1 MKYKNVAI
9 AGIGYAVPPKI
20 LSSAAIEDALAP
32 VYERIGLHAG
42 RLELM
47 TGIKERRYWDSEI
60 KPSDAA
66 VLAARDALQKAGK
79 NGQEV
84 DVLIHASVCRDFL
97 EPATASVVH
106 EQLGLRAECQMF
118 DLSNA
123 CLGVASSMAMAAQLI
138 ESGSIQSALVVA
150 GEVGKPLVDAT
161 IAHLNSDESVTRKS
175 IKSSFASLTIGS
187 GASAVLLARLDEHP
201 DAPEFRRATSR
212 VATQHNKLCQGG
224 VGDQAHLTMSTDAE
238 ALLVA
243 GVDLAKETWSTF
255 REEDDSI
262 EVTEYKT
269 IAHQVGRAHTV
280 MLYQALHL
288 PEDRGYFTY
297 ETLGNVGSVSLP
309 ISLALA
315 VEHGHIQKGDPVA
328 LLGIGSGLSCMM
340 MEIKW

>member
-1 MKYKNVAI
+1 MRYKNVAI
-9 AGIGYAVPPKI
+9 AGLGYAVPPKI

-47 TGIKERRYWDSEI
+47 TGIKERRYWDSEV

-150 GEVGKPLVDAT
+150 GEIGKPLVDAT

-187 GASAVLLARLDEHP
+187 GASEEPCFSRTWSSRFVPMVSTMSRSFPPAEMRERDIPVRCARLS
-201 DAPEFRRATSR
+201 ALS
-212 VATQHNKLCQGG
+212 G
-224 VGDQAHLTMSTDAE
+224 VIRNGMRNCRLAE
-238 ALLVA
+238 C
-243 GVDLAKETWSTF
+243 
-255 REEDDSI
+255 R
-262 EVTEYKT
+262 
-269 IAHQVGRAHTV
+269 
-280 MLYQALHL
+280 
-288 PEDRGYFTY
+288 
-297 ETLGNVGSVSLP
+297 
-309 ISLALA
+309 
-315 VEHGHIQKGDPVA
+315 
-328 LLGIGSGLSCMM
+328 
-340 MEIKW
+340 